1 MLAATYDPQAI
12 SNDAFDVDNHTNGTT
27 NKVYTATEKTKL
39 AGVASGATAN
49 DTDANLKNR
58 ANHTGTQTASTI
70 SDFSTAADARIA
82 NAAGSTV
89 ASLSGGKVPTSQLPA
104 VSLTSVQTAASEVA
118 QLALTTQEGDV
129 VVRTDEN
136 KTYMRNSGTAGD
148 MTDFTLLN
156 TPADAVTSVNGDT
169 GVVVLD
175 KTDVGLGNVTN
186 NAQYYPGGT
195 DVAIADGGTGAS
207 TKAGGFDALS
217 PMTASGDIIYGGA
230 SGTGTRLAKGSDT
243 QVLTLASG
251 VPTWATPAAGGG
263 QTVVTKVVAASGGD
277 YTTLGA
283 AIAAASAGWVIQVKD
298 ATTESGAITSALNN
312 LTIIGSNRTTS
323 LVDLS
328 SNLLTLSGTGITL
341 TNLGFTVTTGG
352 VVLSGANALYRN
364 GYISTT
370 GIPTANHILMSG
382 ADPRLEGFYYEYTSA
397 TSLGG
402 KTPILVSGAN
412 ARVAGCRLYTNGL
425 TAGGNLLNATGA
437 GAVIASSNFKCIT
450 SGQTV
455 ALRIAGQY
463 SLVSNCYVEGVNNVN
478 ANGITTVNQDISITN
493 CTIKGWGVGIFSTA
507 SATNLSI
514 TNCNF
519 NIPSS
524 GGCGFQNPNA
534 LNVATFTGNNFIG
547 AGASSSVGLKFN
559 SSINRDVTVTGN
571 TFYGLSAGITSGTNT
586 GQSTGMSITSNAFIF
601 CTTNHTVN
609 ATYHNVNVWGNSGLS
624 HKDEVE
630 IITMKNTSGGT
641 VNYGSCVILN
651 VSSGDA
657 LEFTTT
663 TTASDPLVYGV
674 LGDDI
679 ANNASGSVV
688 LQGSAAGNLVRVDGS
703 GTSIAAGDFIT
714 TSTTAGIGV
723 KATTGQTAYAIA
735 LASATTSTRI
745 KALLIRPRLI

>member
-1 MLAATYDPQAI
+1 MATDKKPTDYVAP
-12 SNDAFDVDNHTNGTT
+12 SG
-27 NKVYTATEKTKL
+27 
-39 AGVASGATAN
+39 GVASDDKLYLIDVS
-49 DTDANLKNR
+49 DT
-58 ANHTGTQTASTI
+58 SE
-70 SDFSTAADARIA
+70 SV
-82 NAAGSTV
+82 AGSGAIDTV
-89 ASLSGGKVPTSQLPA
+89 ADVLAGGGA
-104 VSLTSVQTAASEVA
+104 YVA
-118 QLALTTQEGDV
+118 
-129 VVRTDEN
+129 
-136 KTYMRNSGTAGD
+136 
-148 MTDFTLLN
+148 
-156 TPADAVTSVNGDT
+156 
-169 GVVVLD
+169 
-175 KTDVGLGNVTN
+175 
-186 NAQYYPGGT
+186 GGA
-195 DVAIADGGTGAS
+195 DVAVADGGTGAS
-207 TKAGGFDALS
+207 TPSGARTNLGLVIGTDVQAHDPVLDGT
-217 PMTASGDIIYGGA
+217 TASFTAAKDTKLSGIEAAADVTDAANVAAAGA
-230 SGTGTRLAKGSDT
+230 VMNTGAETIAGVKTFSSDPLIPDEAYDATAWNGVLEPPTKNAVRDKFESLGS
-243 QVLTLASG
+243 
-251 VPTWATPAAGGG
+251 GGG
-263 QTVVTKVVAASGGD
+263 QTVVTKTVAASGGD

-283 AIAAASAGWVIQVKD
+283 AITAASAGWIIQVLD

-323 LVDLS
+323 LVDMS

-370 GIPTANHILMSG
+370 GIPTANHVLMSG

-412 ARVAGCRLYTNGL
+412 ARITGCRLYTNGL
-425 TAGGNLLNATGA
+425 TAGGNLLNVTGA

-478 ANGITTVNQDISITN
+478 ASGITTVNQDISITN
-493 CTIKGWGVGIFSTA
+493 CTIKGWGVGINSTA

-571 TFYGLSAGITSGTNT
+571 TFYGLSTGITAGVNT
-586 GQSTGMSITSNAFIF
+586 GQSTGMSIQANAFIF

-624 HKDEVE
+624 HKDEIE

-641 VNYGSCVILN
+641 VNYGSCVILKP
-651 VSSGDA
+651 STGDA

-663 TTASDPLVYGV
+663 TTASDPLIYGV
-674 LGDDI
+674 AGDDI
-679 ANNASGSVV
+679 ASNASGSVV

-703 GTSIAAGDFIT
+703 GTAIAAGDFIT

-723 KATTGQTAYAIA
+723 KATAGQTAYAIA
-735 LASATTSTRI
+735 LAAASTSTRI
-745 KALLIRPRLI
+745 KALLIRPRII